1 MARKCIISGKEPL
14 VGNNVSHAHNK
25 SKRRQLPNLQSK
37 RIFVSELNR
46 FVRVKISTRGL
57 KTVNS
62 KGLMTY
68 LSQQGLKLKD
78 VELTQGTIM
87 ARSNVRETI
96 KLKSTESPHVYSTKK
111 NKRNTTGKLEVKKY
125 DPVLRKHVLYK
136 EAK

>member
-1 MARKCIISGKEPL
+1 
-14 VGNNVSHAHNK
+14 
-25 SKRRQLPNLQSK
+25 
-37 RIFVSELNR
+37 
-46 FVRVKISTRGL
+46 
-57 KTVNS
+57 
-62 KGLMTY
+62 
-68 LSQQGLKLKD
+68 
-78 VELTQGTIM
+78 M

>member
-1 MARKCIISGKEPL
+1 MARKCLISGKAPL

-25 SKRRQLPNLQSK
+25 SKRRQIPNLQNK

-78 VELTQGTIM
+78 VEI
-87 ARSNVRETI
+87 
-96 KLKSTESPHVYSTKK
+96 
-111 NKRNTTGKLEVKKY
+111 
-125 DPVLRKHVLYK
+125 
-136 EAK
+136 